1 MGAGQV
7 LTREIVAF
15 KKCPT
20 RRFGVYVANHR
31 EERNMNGWVRR
42 MSSIGALLALAAGVG
57 VASAQPAQG
66 PLLPDSDT
74 MMLTVFLKHDQSMN
88 NVQRA
93 ELLSAAGFDE
103 MFPPEGVEIVDH
115 YVMMGIGQVIVMRFP
130 PNLLRIVNLAI
141 ERGAWGAYQTEFYV
155 TYDLRAAREFA
166 QQSQ

>member
-1 MGAGQV
+1 MH
-7 LTREIVAF
+7 RF
-15 KKCPT
+15 KKRIFAIYPLM
-20 RRFGVYVANHR
+20 V
-31 EERNMNGWVRR
+31 
-42 MSSIGALLALAAGVG
+42 LAVAAG
-57 VASAQPAQG
+57 AAFAQTAQG
-66 PLLPDSDT
+66 PLLPDNDT
-74 MMLTVFLKHDQSMN
+74 MMVTVFLKHDQTMN

-93 ELLSAAGFDE
+93 ELLRDAGFDG

-166 QQSQ
+166 QSQ

>member
-1 MGAGQV
+1 
-7 LTREIVAF
+7 
-15 KKCPT
+15 
-20 RRFGVYVANHR
+20 
-31 EERNMNGWVRR
+31 MNGLVKRLSGVCTL
-42 MSSIGALLALAAGVG
+42 MFLAFAA
-57 VASAQPAQG
+57 SFTFAQTPQG
-66 PLLPDSDT
+66 PLLPDGDT

-93 ELLSAAGFDE
+93 ELLADAGFDE

-166 QQSQ
+166 QSQ